1 MSRIKLLIVA
11 LLYFAG
17 VQQVEAQSDIEV
29 TDSISNEWGDGSGG
43 GFNPSIPSEPV
54 TELTLSHT
62 AIAIAGGESF
72 KLKAQVNSMAGNKNV
87 VWSDSNDGIAY
98 MLSDGTV
105 FGMKAGTTTVTASS
119 ASNPEITASCSV
131 TVTSDYVAPS
141 SGWIMPWGKEEAWN
155 MKYLYFEQADYKEPP
170 IDRNG
175 KTWKDLDYD
184 DSAWR
189 TLTGPMGSS
198 DIRYSTYNYQWEGEY
213 NCFCLRR
220 TFILQAVENGT
231 YSFSIQHDDDIIVY
245 LNGLEVINS
254 TGYTNESVKTYT
266 ISSEYFVSGKNQLAI
281 FIKQNF
287 GGAFLDYALYFEKKT
302 KPSEEF
308 DIGFLPDVPFEFFY
322 DAELYDEATQTIPNH
337 EAAKLAGYNLKLTAN
352 IPSYN
357 NGNHLSIENR
367 CEGYIDK
374 WNKGAAESGAYFY
387 RSGSDCM
394 TIVCRVKPQKAT
406 DNTSDLIANRGGGY
420 NYMFRVGDQD
430 RFFLHTGTAYQVS
443 RSMELPDNDEPQ
455 VLAVRVD
462 GAGDFIQLDNFTT
475 GESKRISGVN
485 WGGSGNVMK
494 FFYNDYSEYYT
505 GDVYWM
511 YYSKEFVSDNELQ
524 NLLSYGGV
532 KPKYTITY
540 IIDGDV
546 YKTVKFAEGT
556 VISPEPEP
564 VKEGYTFSGWSE
576 VPATMPAHDITVTG
590 SFTANTYKITY
601 MVDGEVYKTVDVIYG
616 TAITPVEEPQKE
628 GYTFSG
634 WSEVPATMPA
644 HDITVTGS
652 FTANTYKITYLL
664 DGKVYKQVAAKCG
677 DIITPEPEPVK
688 EGYTF
693 SGWEREP
700 LIMPAA
706 DVRVTGSFSVNYYKI
721 TYILDGEVYMTKVYA
736 YKEEITPVEA
746 PAKEGHTFSGW
757 EGLPET
763 MPTEDLTVTGH
774 YTKNSYKL
782 TYYVDVK
789 RYKSLTLE
797 YGDTIT
803 PEPEPTKEGYTFS
816 GWKGLPETMP
826 AKNVTVTG
834 NFTVN
839 TYKITYMVDGEV
851 YATVDVKYGT
861 TITPVEEP
869 QKEGYTFSGWS
880 EIPETMPAHDITVT
894 GSFAYTN
901 IASITTEVV
910 FNVYSL
916 NGTLLYKNVSD
927 IKDIPKGLYIING
940 RKVLIK

>member
-17 VQQVEAQSDIEV
+17 VQQVDAQSDIEV

-72 KLKAQVNSMAGNKNV
+72 KLKAQVNSTAVNKNI
-87 VWSDSNDGIAY
+87 VWSIADNNVARV
-98 MLSDGTV
+98 LNDGTV
-105 FGMKAGTTTVTASS
+105 FGIKAGTTTVTASS
-119 ASNPEITASCSV
+119 VSNPEITASCSV
-131 TVTSDYVAPS
+131 TVTSDYVS
-141 SGWIMPWGKEEAWN
+141 SGDGKVY
-155 MKYLYFEQADYKEPP
+155 YL
-170 IDRNG
+170 
-175 KTWKDLDYD
+175 
-184 DSAWR
+184 
-189 TLTGPMGSS
+189 
-198 DIRYSTYNYQWEGEY
+198 
-213 NCFCLRR
+213 
-220 TFILQAVENGT
+220 
-231 YSFSIQHDDDIIVY
+231 
-245 LNGLEVINS
+245 
-254 TGYTNESVKTYT
+254 
-266 ISSEYFVSGKNQLAI
+266 
-281 FIKQNF
+281 
-287 GGAFLDYALYFEKKT
+287 
-302 KPSEEF
+302 
-308 DIGFLPDVPFEFFY
+308 
-322 DAELYDEATQTIPNH
+322 
-337 EAAKLAGYNLKLTAN
+337 
-352 IPSYN
+352 
-357 NGNHLSIENR
+357 
-367 CEGYIDK
+367 
-374 WNKGAAESGAYFY
+374 
-387 RSGSDCM
+387 
-394 TIVCRVKPQKAT
+394 
-406 DNTSDLIANRGGGY
+406 
-420 NYMFRVGDQD
+420 
-430 RFFLHTGTAYQVS
+430 
-443 RSMELPDNDEPQ
+443 
-455 VLAVRVD
+455 
-462 GAGDFIQLDNFTT
+462 
-475 GESKRISGVN
+475 
-485 WGGSGNVMK
+485 
-494 FFYNDYSEYYT
+494 
-505 GDVYWM
+505 
-511 YYSKEFVSDNELQ
+511 
-524 NLLSYGGV
+524 
-532 KPKYTITY
+532 
-540 IIDGDV
+540 
-546 YKTVKFAEGT
+546 
-556 VISPEPEP
+556 
-564 VKEGYTFSGWSE
+564 
-576 VPATMPAHDITVTG
+576 
-590 SFTANTYKITY
+590 
-601 MVDGEVYKTVDVIYG
+601 
-616 TAITPVEEPQKE
+616 
-628 GYTFSG
+628 
-634 WSEVPATMPA
+634 
-644 HDITVTGS
+644 
-652 FTANTYKITYLL
+652 TYLL
-664 DGKVYKQVAAKCG
+664 DGKVYKHVAAKCG

-693 SGWEREP
+693 SGWEGEP

-763 MPTEDLTVTGH
+763 MPTEDLTVIGH

-816 GWKGLPETMP
+816 GWKGLPKTMP
-826 AKNVTVTG
+826 ARNVTVTG

-894 GSFAYTN
+894 GSFTYTN

-927 IKDIPKGLYIING
+927 IKAIPNGLYIINR

>member
-1 MSRIKLLIVA
+1 MVD
-11 LLYFAG
+11 G
-17 VQQVEAQSDIEV
+17 EV
-29 TDSISNEWGDGSGG
+29 YETVDVIYG
-43 GFNPSIPSEPV
+43 
-54 TELTLSHT
+54 T
-62 AIAIAGGESF
+62 AI
-72 KLKAQVNSMAGNKNV
+72 
-87 VWSDSNDGIAY
+87 
-98 MLSDGTV
+98 T
-105 FGMKAGTTTVTASS
+105 
-119 ASNPEITASCSV
+119 P
-131 TVTSDYVAPS
+131 
-141 SGWIMPWGKEEAWN
+141 
-155 MKYLYFEQADYKEPP
+155 
-170 IDRNG
+170 
-175 KTWKDLDYD
+175 
-184 DSAWR
+184 
-189 TLTGPMGSS
+189 
-198 DIRYSTYNYQWEGEY
+198 
-213 NCFCLRR
+213 
-220 TFILQAVENGT
+220 VE
-231 YSFSIQHDDDIIVY
+231 
-245 LNGLEVINS
+245 
-254 TGYTNESVKTYT
+254 
-266 ISSEYFVSGKNQLAI
+266 
-281 FIKQNF
+281 
-287 GGAFLDYALYFEKKT
+287 
-302 KPSEEF
+302 
-308 DIGFLPDVPFEFFY
+308 
-322 DAELYDEATQTIPNH
+322 
-337 EAAKLAGYNLKLTAN
+337 
-352 IPSYN
+352 
-357 NGNHLSIENR
+357 
-367 CEGYIDK
+367 
-374 WNKGAAESGAYFY
+374 
-387 RSGSDCM
+387 
-394 TIVCRVKPQKAT
+394 
-406 DNTSDLIANRGGGY
+406 
-420 NYMFRVGDQD
+420 
-430 RFFLHTGTAYQVS
+430 
-443 RSMELPDNDEPQ
+443 EPQ
-455 VLAVRVD
+455 
-462 GAGDFIQLDNFTT
+462 
-475 GESKRISGVN
+475 
-485 WGGSGNVMK
+485 
-494 FFYNDYSEYYT
+494 
-505 GDVYWM
+505 
-511 YYSKEFVSDNELQ
+511 
-524 NLLSYGGV
+524 
-532 KPKYTITY
+532 
-540 IIDGDV
+540 
-546 YKTVKFAEGT
+546 
-556 VISPEPEP
+556 
-564 VKEGYTFSGWSE
+564 KEGYTFSGWSE